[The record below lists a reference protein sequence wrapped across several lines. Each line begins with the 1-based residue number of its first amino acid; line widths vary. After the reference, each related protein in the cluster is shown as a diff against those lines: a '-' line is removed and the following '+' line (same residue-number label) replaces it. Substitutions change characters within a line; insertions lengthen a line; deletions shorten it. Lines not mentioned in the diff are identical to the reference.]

1 MTNTKTTHEK
11 EILDK
16 INALEDKAEAV
27 LRAKREVRPRRP
39 IIIEFCGTPKS
50 GKTSCINSL
59 VIFLKRNNFRV
70 KVLTERASICPIK
83 NKFDPN
89 FNIWTGCQALSELAR
104 IMSNDSKEF
113 DLVILDR
120 GLFDAV
126 CWFNWQKNRHYLDER
141 TFQIFRDFFLAGRW
155 MSKIDI
161 VYALKASPETAL
173 EREYAN
179 LLTRRYG
186 SVMNKSV
193 LSSYNKSI
201 DECLSLY
208 GPETQTAKSI
218 ETDSLNQNEV
228 SFQVTEEI
236 LQGLDEL
243 VSERIGFFDRSQ
255 LDIINNHALIN
266 DTKVADIPLNFL
278 PRAEVEANN
287 KWIQPIPVAVIVS
300 LDDDK
305 VLAGRKVR
313 KATSEKS
320 AERNKTLFYFG
331 GHVRQ
336 EDRAGNLSNIE
347 VFKEALQREV
357 KEELG
362 IDYAPDFSK
371 AICIVDDSQSDR
383 PKHFAVAT
391 VCKVDFDAMKVRAD
405 AKEFGDKSVRIIS
418 QKELANGDVA
428 TERWSQIIIQELL
441 KWRLL

>member
-1 MTNTKTTHEK
+1 MTISED
-11 EILDK
+11 EVVRR
-16 INALEDKAEAV
+16 INALEDKAGAV

-59 VIFLKRNNFRV
+59 VLFLKRNNFRV

-104 IMSNDSKEF
+104 IMSNDSKEY
-113 DLVILDR
+113 DIVIMDR

-126 CWFNWQKNRHYLDER
+126 CWFNWQRERKYLDER
-141 TFQIFRDFFLAGRW
+141 TFDTFRDFFLASRW
-155 MSKIDI
+155 ISKIDI

-193 LSSYNKSI
+193 LSSYNRSI
-201 DECLSLY
+201 DKCLAEY
-208 GPETQTAKSI
+208 GAGMQAAKSI

-228 SFQVTEEI
+228 SFQVTGEI
-236 LQGLDEL
+236 LQALDEL
-243 VSERIGFFDRSQ
+243 VSERIGFFERDQ
-255 LDIINNHALIN
+255 LSPLSSHAPISETNVPDL
-266 DTKVADIPLNFL
+266 PLNFL
-278 PRAEVEANN
+278 PRAEVEANEN
-287 KWIQPIPVAVIVS
+287 WMQPIPVGVIVS
-300 LDDDK
+300 LDGTK
-305 VLAGRKVR
+305 ALAGRKVR

-336 EDRAGNLSNIE
+336 EDRFSGASNVE
-347 VFKEALQREV
+347 VFREALQREI

-362 IDYAPDFSK
+362 IDYAPDLSE
-371 AICIVDDSQSDR
+371 AICIVDTSKSHK
-383 PKHFAVAT
+383 PKHFAIAA
-391 VCKVDFDAMKVRAD
+391 VCRVDFDAMKVRAD
-405 AKEFGDKSVRIIS
+405 AKEFGDRSVRIVS
-418 QKELANGDVA
+418 QSDLVSGDEA
-428 TERWSQIIIQELL
+428 TERWSQVIIQELL

>member
-1 MTNTKTTHEK
+1 MTSQEET
-11 EILDK
+11 ILKRID
-16 INALEDKAEAV
+16 ALEDKAEAV

-50 GKTSCINSL
+50 GKSSCINSL

-89 FNIWTGCQALSELAR
+89 FNIWTACQALSELAR
-104 IMSNDSKEF
+104 IMSNESKEF
-113 DLVILDR
+113 DIVILDR

-126 CWFNWQKNRHYLDER
+126 CWFNWQKTRHYLDEK
-141 TFQIFRDFFLAGRW
+141 TFEIFREFFLAGRW
-155 MSKIDI
+155 TSKIDI

-186 SVMNKSV
+186 SVMNKTV

-201 DECLSLY
+201 DECLSRY
-208 GPETQTAKSI
+208 GPDIQNAKSI
-218 ETDSLNQNEV
+218 ETDNLDQNEV

-236 LQGLDEL
+236 LQALDGL
-243 VSERIGFFDRSQ
+243 VSERIGFFERQS
-255 LDIINNHALIN
+255 LDFKSDHDLLHETNILDAQ
-266 DTKVADIPLNFL
+266 LNFA
-278 PRAEVEANN
+278 PRAEVEANDQ
-287 KWIQPIPVAVIVS
+287 WMQPIPVAVILS
-300 LDDDK
+300 LDETK

-336 EDRAGNLSNIE
+336 EDKSGGLSNLE
-347 VFKEALQREV
+347 VFREALQREV

-362 IDYAPDFSK
+362 IDYAPDFSD
-371 AICIVDDSQSDR
+371 ALCIVDSSHSGL

-391 VCKVDFDAMKVRAD
+391 ICKVDFDAMKIRAD

-418 QKELANGDVA
+418 QSNLAQSDET